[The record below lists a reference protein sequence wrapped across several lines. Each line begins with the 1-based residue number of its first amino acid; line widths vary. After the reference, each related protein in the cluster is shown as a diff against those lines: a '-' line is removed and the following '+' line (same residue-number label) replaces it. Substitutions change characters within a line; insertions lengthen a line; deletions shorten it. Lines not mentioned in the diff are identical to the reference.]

1 MILEYICIVA
11 GAAALARCFVK
22 FIEILEGNNER

>member
-22 FIEILEGNNER
+22 FIEILEGYNER

>member
-1 MILEYICIVA
+1 MILEHICIVA

-22 FIEILEGNNER
+22 FIEILEGEDVR